1 MPALTLIRRLA
12 IWTGV
17 VLLGLALLAAGLRL
31 AAGQAPGRWLIT
43 SQLDGRDIPGAG
55 RISIT
60 GVSGDPLSRLR
71 IERLTL
77 SDDEGVWLIAEDIML
92 GWRARSV
99 ITQPVRIDALTIE
112 RLAIARRPI
121 LTGATETSA
130 NPGSNGRA
138 SLPPVDLTQFTLARL
153 ELAEGVAGPQAAL
166 SINASGRLRPG
177 TSRLALNAER
187 LDAPGDRLEAA
198 LTIDAD
204 GVSGTLS
211 ATGEADGTLA
221 ALLSM
226 EGHAVRIDGTLS
238 GTPESGGGQ
247 LALSGDDEAWAD
259 AEIRWDP
266 ASWLVNADIRA
277 ARWGLVPEPLA
288 AEVAEV
294 QARAEGSRAGG
305 FAIDR
310 LILETGESRLSL
322 RDVMAPLIEAEF
334 DISPALLERLSD
346 QRVAAR
352 SLTGTA
358 TIARVGGINIQL
370 RPDIAGLVLPG
381 LEIGQVEGAIGITLP
396 GGHPRLALD
405 LGLQAL
411 RTGQAEIDRLAGDRL
426 QVSGIVSNPDSATGW
441 QIGPGFTLTSDAAS
455 ATIDARLPSGS
466 EWPVGEMSAEI
477 SDTALLRAEIGG
489 PARATVTLAADRSIA
504 VSLDGRDM
512 LWPDSTRSLL
522 DGLVADARLSPSDE
536 GWEISAFNARSPSL
550 DLTLTGRF
558 NDAADW
564 QAGGDLAL
572 VGALPVAAIEIDGG
586 LATAFRLVRDADGLS
601 LRSVTTSRQL
611 QAGPVM
617 LGAPRLAVEGLL
629 LGPAEDEPPTL
640 DWAFTAD
647 REAGA
652 IALDGQLSLAT
663 DATTLTLARGQVG
676 AVRLTGSA
684 RLADQSLTV
693 TVNANRTDYI
703 SLVANFDGQLDDL
716 MTGVLDASLALD
728 PQRLG
733 AADLNA
739 ATLTLVGP
747 LSEIA
752 VNARADG
759 QMRSNFDIS
768 ATGEVNLRDDG
779 VAVSLSPSGK
789 WATHNW
795 ATQEPIRVATGAD
808 GLTASA
814 IFTLGGGRVELDL
827 QTAGLS
833 PIASL
838 TVDSLPVGVLA
849 DIAAMPSTAGVIS
862 GAADLREREGI
873 WRGSAQLEASGL
885 LAADLPDMP
894 ELTLSANA
902 SIEDEA
908 HVVLRLTGG
917 GLVARGEVT
926 RAGPT
931 TDIAHL
937 QGDADTPLSGL
948 IEANGALMALAAL
961 FLPSDILLE
970 TGEIE
975 SRLAISGT
983 VGEPHLDGAV
993 ALRDGRINATTAGSL
1008 VTGLDVD
1015 LTLSE
1020 TSIELTRLA
1029 ASDGREGTLSG
1040 TGRIDLGA
1048 DGRPAGG
1055 GRLEY
1060 ERFVAVRRPAL
1071 TFQATGAV
1079 DLTLDD
1085 DGLLVGGESRV
1096 DQLRIQPTLNGAA
1109 SIPQLQVVE
1118 INLPEDR
1125 RSNGEPR
1132 IPVRIDYRVRA
1143 ANGLFVSSRA
1153 FTSEWGV
1160 DLHVTGPES
1169 KPSVFGTATLVG
1181 GSAFVFNRRF
1191 TLASGTVTF
1200 DGSPDD
1206 ARVDLTAVHS
1216 RSGFRAS
1223 ARVEGSVQA
1232 PTITL
1237 SSDPAL
1243 PEDEI
1248 LARLLFD
1255 QSVSQLGAFEAA
1267 QLAAQLSGQGLLDVV
1282 GQLRDLTGIDRL
1294 DISTTEDGGLAVVGG
1309 RRFGDNVYVEVGSNG
1324 AAAINEALIEWSLS
1338 PDLSV
1343 LSRVSADTDATVA
1356 IRWRRD
1362 Y

>member
-1 MPALTLIRRLA
+1 
-12 IWTGV
+12 
-17 VLLGLALLAAGLRL
+17 
-31 AAGQAPGRWLIT
+31 
-43 SQLDGRDIPGAG
+43 
-55 RISIT
+55 
-60 GVSGDPLSRLR
+60 
-71 IERLTL
+71 
-77 SDDEGVWLIAEDIML
+77 
-92 GWRARSV
+92 
-99 ITQPVRIDALTIE
+99 
-112 RLAIARRPI
+112 
-121 LTGATETSA
+121 
-130 NPGSNGRA
+130 
-138 SLPPVDLTQFTLARL
+138 
-153 ELAEGVAGPQAAL
+153 
-166 SINASGRLRPG
+166 
-177 TSRLALNAER
+177 
-187 LDAPGDRLEAA
+187 
-198 LTIDAD
+198 
-204 GVSGTLS
+204 
-211 ATGEADGTLA
+211 
-221 ALLSM
+221 
-226 EGHAVRIDGTLS
+226 
-238 GTPESGGGQ
+238 
-247 LALSGDDEAWAD
+247 
-259 AEIRWDP
+259 
-266 ASWLVNADIRA
+266 
-277 ARWGLVPEPLA
+277 
-288 AEVAEV
+288 
-294 QARAEGSRAGG
+294 
-305 FAIDR
+305 
-310 LILETGESRLSL
+310 
-322 RDVMAPLIEAEF
+322 
-334 DISPALLERLSD
+334 
-346 QRVAAR
+346 
-352 SLTGTA
+352 
-358 TIARVGGINIQL
+358 
-370 RPDIAGLVLPG
+370 
-381 LEIGQVEGAIGITLP
+381 
-396 GGHPRLALD
+396 
-405 LGLQAL
+405 
-411 RTGQAEIDRLAGDRL
+411 
-426 QVSGIVSNPDSATGW
+426 

-455 ATIDARLPSGS
+455 ATVDARLPSGS

-489 PARATVTLAADRSIA
+489 PARATVTLATDRSIA

-512 LWPDSTRSLL
+512 LWPDSTQSLL
-522 DGLVADARLSPSDE
+522 DGLVADARLSPSGE

-558 NDAADW
+558 NDATDW
-564 QAGGDLAL
+564 QAGGDLGL

-586 LATAFRLVRDADGLS
+586 LATAFRLVRDTDGLS

-629 LGPAEDEPPTL
+629 LGPAEDATPTL

-652 IALDGQLSLAT
+652 VALDGQLSLAT

-684 RLADQSLTV
+684 QLADQSLTV
-693 TVNANRTDYI
+693 TLNANRTDYI
-703 SLVANFDGQLDDL
+703 SLVANFAGQLDDL
-716 MTGVLDASLALD
+716 MAGMLDASLALD
-728 PQRLG
+728 AQRLG
-733 AADLNA
+733 AADINA

-752 VNARADG
+752 VDARADG

-838 TVDSLPVGVLA
+838 TVDNLPVGVLA

-873 WRGSAQLEASGL
+873 WRGTAQLEASGL

-894 ELTLSANA
+894 ELTLNANA
-902 SIEDEA
+902 SIQDEA

-917 GLVARGEVT
+917 DLVARGEVT

-931 TDIAHL
+931 TDIAHP

-948 IEANGALMALAAL
+948 IEANGELMALAAL

-983 VGEPHLDGAV
+983 VGEPHLDGAI

-1040 TGRIDLGA
+1040 TGRIDLGT
-1048 DGRPAGG
+1048 DGRPGGAG
-1055 GRLEY
+1055 RIEY

-1143 ANGLFVSSRA
+1143 AN
-1153 FTSEWGV
+1153 
-1160 DLHVTGPES
+1160 
-1169 KPSVFGTATLVG
+1169 
-1181 GSAFVFNRRF
+1181 
-1191 TLASGTVTF
+1191 
-1200 DGSPDD
+1200 
-1206 ARVDLTAVHS
+1206 
-1216 RSGFRAS
+1216 
-1223 ARVEGSVQA
+1223 
-1232 PTITL
+1232 
-1237 SSDPAL
+1237 
-1243 PEDEI
+1243 
-1248 LARLLFD
+1248 
-1255 QSVSQLGAFEAA
+1255 
-1267 QLAAQLSGQGLLDVV
+1267 
-1282 GQLRDLTGIDRL
+1282 
-1294 DISTTEDGGLAVVGG
+1294 
-1309 RRFGDNVYVEVGSNG
+1309 
-1324 AAAINEALIEWSLS
+1324 
-1338 PDLSV
+1338 
-1343 LSRVSADTDATVA
+1343 
-1356 IRWRRD
+1356 
-1362 Y
+1362 